1 MLIDA
6 EQGILRLQDRERHR
20 CKSSCPQLDLLRT
33 WQVIL
38 VQHSRSHGSGHLSPV
53 HCRHDRSCGDF
64 ALVLLFVG
72 GVVSFND
79 PHDDLLV
86 DQVKKVVFVVDQ
98 IGELL
103 VVLS

>member
-1 MLIDA
+1 M
-6 EQGILRLQDRERHR
+6 
-20 CKSSCPQLDLLRT
+20 
-33 WQVIL
+33 
-38 VQHSRSHGSGHLSPV
+38 VQHP
-53 HCRHDRSCGDF
+53 HCRCSSHQSSVHGGHDGGRRDV

-72 GVVSFND
+72 GVVGFYD

-98 IGELL
+98 VGELL